1 MSKFKDIAIDKMNE
15 EKHME
20 QDEFVHMETERLLRQ
35 QAMVHFKQD
44 CCGLPLCASCRA
56 TVLLDNNFNIE
67 KSEVFINAQPE
78 GTKVYLSDKPCFD
91 CNSTPCQKH
100 K

>member
-15 EKHME
+15 EKHMNPAE
-20 QDEFVHMETERLLRQ
+20 SVEMERLVRQ

-56 TVLLDNNFNIE
+56 TVLLNNNFNLE
-67 KSEVFINAQPE
+67 KSEEFINAQPT
-78 GTKVYLSDKPCFD
+78 GKVVYLKTYSIAGM
-91 CNSTPCQKH
+91 
-100 K
+100 